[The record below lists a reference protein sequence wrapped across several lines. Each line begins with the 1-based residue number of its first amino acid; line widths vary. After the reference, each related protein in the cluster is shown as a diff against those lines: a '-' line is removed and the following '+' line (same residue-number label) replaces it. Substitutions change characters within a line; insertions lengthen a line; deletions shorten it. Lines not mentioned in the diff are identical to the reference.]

1 MRVLK
6 RGDLVYPELSYDIVG
21 CAYDVY
27 NEIGPRHLEKYY
39 QNALALAFK
48 LKGWTFEEQLY
59 HPLKFKG
66 KVIGKIY
73 LDFIVDDKIV
83 VELKRAERYSK
94 SHLDQVLNYLKITD
108 LKLALLINFSD
119 TEVSFKRVL
128 NIT

>member
-6 RGDLVYPELSYDIVG
+6 REDLVYPEFSYDIVG

-27 NEIGPRHLEKYY
+27 NELGPGHLEKYY
-39 QNALALAFK
+39 QNAMAMAFK
-48 LKGWTFEEQLY
+48 LKGWTFREQVY
-59 HPLKFKG
+59 HPLKFKNKVVG
-66 KVIGKIY
+66 KIFLDFVVKEKVI
-73 LDFIVDDKIV
+73 

-94 SHLDQVLNYLKITD
+94 SHMDQVLNYLKLTD
-108 LKLALLINFSD
+108 LKLAILINFSS